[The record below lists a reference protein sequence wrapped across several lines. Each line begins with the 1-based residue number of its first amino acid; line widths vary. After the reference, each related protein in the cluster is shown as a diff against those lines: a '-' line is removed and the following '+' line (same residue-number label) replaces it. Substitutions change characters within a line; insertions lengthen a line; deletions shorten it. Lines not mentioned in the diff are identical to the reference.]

1 MNRYLKLT
9 VLLQAL
15 IICLC
20 LAACGSGDDTEKQPS
35 IGDYAGLWEYVDE
48 NLWLRIHDDAAWDFV
63 NAEDEVLYSGSV
75 SLDDGGITLSYD
87 DGDTLTL
94 EYSNGQLIDSVNNGV
109 LRRTDKIES
118 KLAYFERNGLEY
130 NAATDNGTY
139 LLENGVCSYVNLG
152 EGFNTADCYWEVKML
167 GEQEHDGIREI
178 EFDAICYIPNDSIPD
193 FGREYIANVTC
204 DLYDYYSGMWLTD
217 SAAYG
222 DSERGDNYYVHTV
235 SYRGKS
241 ADVEFAYSV
250 DWQYNV
256 GDYAMVMTKSYVA
269 YLPDDYDGLVF
280 AAEAQTD
287 NFKDYEKRKQGDSI
301 YPEARIMDIDLID
314 TESALFFD
322 LCADWR
328 YKL

>member
-20 LAACGSGDDTEKQPS
+20 LAACGSGGDTEKQPS

-75 SLDDGGITLSYD
+75 SLNDDGITLSYD

-109 LRRTDKIES
+109 LRRMDKIES

-167 GEQEHDGIREI
+167 SEQAHDGIREI

-193 FGREYIANVTC
+193 FGSEYIANVTC
-204 DLYDYYSGMWLTD
+204 DLYDCYSGMWLTD